1 MHIRELG
8 TDDIAEIRSVF
19 LGIFTGEPWNDCW
32 EDPAQCHQYIVEL
45 TENRNSLSFGFYEGN
60 RLIGISL
67 GRVKHWYAGTEY
79 WIDEFGILPQHQG
92 RGAGTEF
99 LSMIAQRLKSRGI
112 VGMVLLTEREM
123 PACRFYIQNGF
134 ETREEQ
140 VFLVKML

>member
-1 MHIRELG
+1 MIGNAHVRCE
-8 TDDIAEIRSVF
+8 A
-19 LGIFTGEPWNDCW
+19 GENPEMTSKD
-32 EDPAQCHQYIVEL
+32 YL
-45 TENRNSLSFGFYEGN
+45 SLF
-60 RLIGISL
+60 
-67 GRVKHWYAGTEY
+67 
-79 WIDEFGILPQHQG
+79 PQHQG